1 MKPWQKK
8 QKFIF
13 IFIFFLILNYS
24 KSAIS
29 CPTNCYNNGNDEFLI
44 TIDTGNHRYTNT
56 DIWNDNHNRF
66 ENFNVIGETPYGI
79 FAGDGIVAWAN
90 FPEHYKGE

>member
-1 MKPWQKK
+1 MEE
-8 QKFIF
+8 F
-13 IFIFFLILNYS
+13 
-24 KSAIS
+24 
-29 CPTNCYNNGNDEFLI
+29 TNVKWNPIRVENGQYVGNLPSIDDNNGNDEFLI